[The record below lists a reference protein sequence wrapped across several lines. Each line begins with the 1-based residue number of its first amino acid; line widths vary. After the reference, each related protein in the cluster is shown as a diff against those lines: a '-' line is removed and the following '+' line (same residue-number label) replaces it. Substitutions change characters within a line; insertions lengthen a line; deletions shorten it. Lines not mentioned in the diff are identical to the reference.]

1 MRVSLLVFVSAA
13 CALTAALETKL
24 ADDDEPIRYSFGEC
38 YFEVTKDGADELLE
52 SQKLNSQHVAVAMG
66 RIGSETQSAEA
77 QKELNMDVDI
87 RLKQLR
93 SNEVDVDFAE
103 AVAKFNVELARLEAS
118 QAAFAKLS
126 RLSLFEYL

>member
-1 MRVSLLVFVSAA
+1 
-13 CALTAALETKL
+13 
-24 ADDDEPIRYSFGEC
+24 
-38 YFEVTKDGADELLE
+38 
-52 SQKLNSQHVAVAMG
+52 MG

-77 QKELNMDVDI
+77 QKALNMDVDI

-103 AVAKFNVELARLEAS
+103 AVARFNVELARLEAS

>member
-1 MRVSLLVFVSAA
+1 
-13 CALTAALETKL
+13 
-24 ADDDEPIRYSFGEC
+24 
-38 YFEVTKDGADELLE
+38 
-52 SQKLNSQHVAVAMG
+52 
-66 RIGSETQSAEA
+66 
-77 QKELNMDVDI
+77 MDVDI

>member
-1 MRVSLLVFVSAA
+1 
-13 CALTAALETKL
+13 
-24 ADDDEPIRYSFGEC
+24 
-38 YFEVTKDGADELLE
+38 
-52 SQKLNSQHVAVAMG
+52 MG

-77 QKELNMDVDI
+77 QKKELNIDVDI

-103 AVAKFNVELARLEAS
+103 AVAGFNVELARLEAS

-126 RLSLFEYL
+126 EFVSFPNTSKYQINKISTQDSNQY